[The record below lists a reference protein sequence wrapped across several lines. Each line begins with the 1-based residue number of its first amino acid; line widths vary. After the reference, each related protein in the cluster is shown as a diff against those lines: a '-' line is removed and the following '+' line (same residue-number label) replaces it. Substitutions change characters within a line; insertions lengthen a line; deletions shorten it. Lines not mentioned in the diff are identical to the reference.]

1 MSTRRGE
8 FVSLR
13 HFVGVSELFAG
24 SLSPWWFPFSFVLF
38 LSFKYLIKEKEKR
51 ENVPSLMSKNDVCAR
66 ISGTGFYFLL
76 ERTNFNAD
84 LMIMSRHGFFRD
96 GHYTLKQRSVT
107 VLISM
112 YMSTYK
118 KRRKWNGRL
127 RRIWKEKWNL
137 RSSKEPRECS
147 NQDDHT
153 YEMGKSHGKKL
164 TSMRSLHRLFFF
176 TAAVRVRVYQRF

>member
-1 MSTRRGE
+1 MKLKKKKKHSFFLLSTRRGE

-76 ERTNFNAD
+76 ERTNLNAD

-118 KRRKWNGRL
+118 KEGN
-127 RRIWKEKWNL
+127 
-137 RSSKEPRECS
+137 
-147 NQDDHT
+147 
-153 YEMGKSHGKKL
+153 EMGGLDASEKKNEIWDHPRSRESARTEMITHTRWENLTGKS
-164 TSMRSLHRLFFF
+164 
-176 TAAVRVRVYQRF
+176 